1 MVRSNRL
8 ISSREETLTTGAY
21 DRGMHRT
28 IASLLLACVATA
40 VAKLPALADEVVL
53 HGRSVDVHRTH
64 PLSPGREYGPNSADP
79 CRQLAAA
86 LWGPDYVAGVDT
98 RGHGVAPADLDRGR
112 YGGGPVVSF
121 DIPVPR
127 PPGAVRPDDL
137 IAGTITV
144 DTATGHVDLDCRPL
158 TPSDLAYLREACAD
172 H

>member
-1 MVRSNRL
+1 
-8 ISSREETLTTGAY
+8 
-21 DRGMHRT
+21 MHRT

-40 VAKLPALADEVVL
+40 AATLPALVDEEVL
-53 HGRSVDVHRTH
+53 HGGRSVNPYRTH
-64 PLSPGREYGPNSADP
+64 PLSPGPEYGRDFADP
-79 CRQLAAA
+79 CRHLAAA
-86 LWGPDYVAGVDT
+86 LWAPDYVAGVDA

-127 PPGAVRPDDL
+127 RPGAARPDHM

-144 DTATGHVDLDCRPL
+144 DTATGHVALDGRPF
-158 TPSDLAYLREACAD
+158 TTSDLAYLREACAG